1 MIKFTKHG
9 PRICVCASRASHE
22 TEYAIRLWDLVDNR
36 YMRYFPLAAQVCRG
50 CGLSL
55 HAAGDLMSVC
65 CVDSR
70 VRVYN
75 LSQDT
80 PIATIMSFTP
90 HPVAAFDNRGL
101 VLVCF
106 LGRAKLH
113 FFDARKLTQ
122 PEFQTIDLH
131 EHVTKE
137 TDERVTSIVFSPDD
151 KHLLLGTNYQRLVS
165 LNALNGKKVCEYK
178 FEGVVVQP
186 GSSCGFPSYTPDGK
200 YVLCGGL
207 DRAIHIWNTV
217 TCARVMTLK
226 GHPGMPMF
234 VKCNPRKA
242 LVASACLHTVLWQPS
257 LTPAPHPSHTLIP
270 ASPCSPRRS

>member
-137 TDERVTSIVFSPDD
+137 TDERVTVCSVCVELSVCWRERFSGHVCTYMCTCMSVVYGVCV
-151 KHLLLGTNYQRLVS
+151 KHVRVYSSPLSVAYSG
-165 LNALNGKKVCEYK
+165 CHCI
-178 FEGVVVQP
+178 VVVCVFHVVV
-186 GSSCGFPSYTPDGK
+186 S
-200 YVLCGGL
+200 
-207 DRAIHIWNTV
+207 I
-217 TCARVMTLK
+217 
-226 GHPGMPMF
+226 
-234 VKCNPRKA
+234 
-242 LVASACLHTVLWQPS
+242 
-257 LTPAPHPSHTLIP
+257 
-270 ASPCSPRRS
+270 